1 MTQKIIDEFFA
12 AMSEDGCAPRN
23 ISDLVADDKRRYIA
37 CALDKQSAKKTIAYQ
52 LRIDDQFGVGWFR
65 SFKHGMSAGQTVSF
79 TSKSPRKLTPEQKDE
94 WKKKVATAK
103 KAAAEREEARKGRQK
118 RAASRIKR
126 AIEKLPRAESHTYL
140 EAKKVKPHG
149 LRIRRGELIL
159 PIYQPDNLP
168 WSLQRITKDGGKWFF
183 PGGMVEGGYYP
194 LGAAGDDKSLILIA
208 EGFATAATGR
218 EETNAIVLCAFN
230 AGNLKKV
237 AINIRSKY
245 PASKIILLADNDRFT
260 RNSKGELWNPG
271 IEAAQQAAVAVGGF
285 IIYPEFPEDDNDPTL
300 KRTDWNDYVNVYG
313 ADQLHEKMSRAR
325 LASVEAGADGGA
337 ESRDVVSGSTAVRS
351 PLTIEGNWRD
361 SLICNKEGNL
371 IKGSIKNIILFLE
384 NFKTYKGVF
393 RLNDFQKEIFIS
405 RCPPW
410 NSESTFKVRR
420 LDDTDITNCTADM
433 EQYGVAPDTNKV
445 FKALTVASENNKFH
459 PAREYFNALEWD
471 GMPRLETW
479 LTYYLGAEDDDPKY
493 LAFVGKKW
501 LTAAVKRIFEPGC
514 KFDHILVMEGKQGE
528 GKSTAL
534 EYMATFEGEAY
545 FTDNIKIADIS
556 KDNTIIML
564 QGSIIVELAELAG
577 FNKKDD
583 EEIKGWI
590 VNKHDKCRR
599 PYDKMVSVFT
609 RQFVLSATTN
619 NYDYLKDP
627 TGNRRYWPLKSSA
640 VDLEAI
646 QRDRKQLWAE
656 AVHWYKSGLY
666 IGPTEEEKILAKTA
680 QNKRLVVDS
689 WEDHVLEATEKLGM
703 RIYEGFRVRD
713 IFRELQMGMRD
724 QDQKSS
730 RRITSILQTNGFENE
745 VKWNGAKSERVWL
758 KKMSVL
764 HNPADEFEES
774 EERNDEQEL
783 EF

>member
-1 MTQKIIDEFFA
+1 
-12 AMSEDGCAPRN
+12 MSEDGCEPRH
-23 ISDLVADDKRRYIA
+23 ISDLVADDKRRYIG

-52 LRIDDQFGVGWFR
+52 LRVDDEFGVGWFR
-65 SFKHGMSAGQTVSF
+65 SFKHGMSAGQTVRF
-79 TSKSPRKLTPEQKDE
+79 TNKSPRKLTPEQKDE
-94 WKKKVATAK
+94 WKKKVAAAKKSAEERNSARRNSQERAAKRLQRAINNLPKAVEHAYLTAK
-103 KAAAEREEARKGRQK
+103 NVQA
-118 RAASRIKR
+118 
-126 AIEKLPRAESHTYL
+126 
-140 EAKKVKPHG
+140 HG
-149 LRIRRGELIL
+149 LRLRRGELIM
-159 PIYQPDNLP
+159 PIYQTDGLP
-168 WSLQRITKDGGKWFF
+168 WSFQRISNDGGKWFLR
-183 PGGMVEGGYYP
+183 GGVVDGGYFP
-194 LGAAGDDKSLILIA
+194 LADKNTDKSLLLIT
-208 EGFATAATGR
+208 EGFATAATTR
-218 EETNAIVLCAFN
+218 ENTNAAIICAMN

-237 AINIRSKY
+237 AIAMRKKY
-245 PASKIILLADNDRFT
+245 PESKIILIADNDRFT
-260 RNSKGELWNPG
+260 KNSKGEPWNVG
-271 IEAAQQAAVAVGGF
+271 IEKAQQAAVAVNGF
-285 IIYPEFPEDDNDPTL
+285 VIYPEFPEDSESG
-300 KRTDWNDYVNVYG
+300 TDFNDYINVYG
-313 ADQLHEKMSRAR
+313 ADQLHEKLSRAR
-325 LASVEAGADGGA
+325 LASVEAGADGG
-337 ESRDVVSGSTAVRS
+337 ESRDVVSKIATVRS
-351 PLTIEGNWRD
+351 PLTIDGNWRD

-384 NFKTYKGVF
+384 NFSSYKGVF
-393 RLNDFQKEIFIS
+393 KLNDFQKEIFIS

-471 GMPRLETW
+471 GKQRLETW
-479 LTYYLGAEDDDPKY
+479 LSYYLGAEDDDPKY
-493 LAFVGKKW
+493 LAFIGKKW

-599 PYDKMVSVFT
+599 PYDKMVSVFP

-666 IGPTEEEKILAKTA
+666 IGPTDAEKALAKTA

-689 WEDHVLEATEKLGM
+689 WEDHVMEAAEKLGM
-703 RIYEGFRVRD
+703 RVYEGFKVRD
-713 IFRELQMGMRD
+713 IFRELQMGIRD

-730 RRITSILQTNGFENE
+730 RRISSILQTNGFENE
-745 VKWNGAKSERVWL
+745 VKWNGTKSERVWL

-764 HNPADEFEES
+764 HNSAEEFEEI
-774 EERNDEQEL
+774 EERDDEQEL